1 MLNNV
6 STNHQA
12 SNIKPNIA
20 IIIKPKLIK
29 KRLYVLSDLIVRVAG
44 DPVGRGLDGPVEPVD
59 GGAAARVVLHPVN
72 EFMKSN
78 DAN

>member
-1 MLNNV
+1 M
-6 STNHQA
+6 
-12 SNIKPNIA
+12 
-20 IIIKPKLIK
+20 
-29 KRLYVLSDLIVRVAG
+29 RVAG

-78 DAN
+78 YAN